1 MASSEFMV
9 MGAMAR
15 KTYGDPRKLQR
26 RYLMEGEVQVL
37 SIWRGNLATEERREM
52 EVDCESFRLFVE
64 AQGYGVAVKS

>member
-15 KTYGDPRKLQR
+15 KTYGDTRKLQR

-52 EVDCESFRLFVE
+52 EVDGE
-64 AQGYGVAVKS
+64 